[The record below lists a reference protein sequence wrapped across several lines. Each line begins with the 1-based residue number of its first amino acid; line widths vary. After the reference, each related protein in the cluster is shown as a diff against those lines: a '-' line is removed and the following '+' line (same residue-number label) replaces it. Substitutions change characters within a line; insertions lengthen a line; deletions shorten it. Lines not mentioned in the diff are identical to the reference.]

1 MWPAI
6 GNVEQVNLIR
16 NHLPKQ
22 ILKLSISLKMI
33 IDLRLGYFQQNHQH
47 HLALASIR
55 DDDGS
60 IEIGM
65 KTAET
70 QTELIDDCSPAMDEY
85 QIINESISSDN
96 NNQASL
102 NINSI
107 EMIKDLK
114 CIDDDS
120 ASGRRILFTQPLSSN
135 TPETKL

>member
-1 MWPAI
+1 
-6 GNVEQVNLIR
+6 
-16 NHLPKQ
+16 
-22 ILKLSISLKMI
+22 MI
-33 IDLRLGYFQQNHQH
+33 YDLRLGYYQQNPHLQH
-47 HLALASIR
+47 HLALASIK
-55 DDDGS
+55 DDGT

-65 KTAET
+65 KTEET
-70 QTELIDDCSPAMDEY
+70 QTELIDDCSSTMDEY

-96 NNQASL
+96 NNEASL

-120 ASGRRILFTQPLSSN
+120 ASGHRILFTQPPSSSSAN

>member
-1 MWPAI
+1 
-6 GNVEQVNLIR
+6 
-16 NHLPKQ
+16 
-22 ILKLSISLKMI
+22 MI
-33 IDLRLGYFQQNHQH
+33 YDLRLGYFQQNPHHQH
-47 HLALASIR
+47 HLALASIK
-55 DDDGS
+55 DDGT

-70 QTELIDDCSPAMDEY
+70 QTELIDDSSSPTMDEY

-96 NNQASL
+96 NNGASL

-120 ASGRRILFTQPLSSN
+120 ASGHRILFTQQPPSSNN